1 MEKKKSVLVVTAH
14 PDDEAFGPS
23 GLIAKISATHDVH
36 LVCVTDGAS
45 DSRFHPLGPKLGPLR
60 REELKKSAHIL
71 GVKKVHF
78 LNYKDG
84 TLSNNLYHEVAEKLT
99 AIAKDINPTFIIT
112 MENRGVS
119 GHLDHVAV
127 SMIASFVYRN
137 MPSIDAILYHVA
149 SKESSE
155 SMKDYFIYFPPGFE
169 KKDVDLVVDISDVLD
184 KKIAAAKCHDTQM
197 KDVLRVTKRWLVVPK
212 EEWYLVTKR
221 RNFAD
226 ASFFTNQKL

>member
-1 MEKKKSVLVVTAH
+1 MTPKKTVLVVTAH

-23 GLIAKISATHDVH
+23 GLIAKISDRFDVH

-45 DSRFHPLGPKLGPLR
+45 DSRFHAMGAALGPIRK
-60 REELKKSAHIL
+60 EELKKSAAIL

-78 LNYKDG
+78 MKYKDG
-84 TLSNNLYHEVAEKLT
+84 SLSNNLYHEIAEKLT
-99 AIAKDINPTFIIT
+99 RIAEDIHPTFIIT

-137 MPSIDAILYHVA
+137 LTFIDAILYHVA
-149 SKESSE
+149 TKAASDA
-155 SMKDYFIYFPPGFE
+155 MADYFIYFPSGFE
-169 KKDVDLVVDISDVLD
+169 RKDVDLVVDISDVFD

-197 KDVLRVTKRWLVVPK
+197 KDVLRVTTRWQQMPK
-212 EEWYLVTKR
+212 EELYLVTKR
-221 RNFAD
+221 RNIQLPA
-226 ASFFTNQKL
+226 